1 MRNPQWVNICS
12 SQAPL
17 SSLSIYT
24 ATSLIFLSLLPRS
37 LSTFFTLFLS
47 SQNSQWPKVK
57 LQSNFEYCTTS
68 KVSNTGYFRNF
79 HSVSGHIFNYKRL
92 QRPLNYQCLQH
103 LHLCIPDVIFSKDF
117 FLDTSVTSWRKS
129 VTLYTDIAGL
139 FSASAKC

>member
-1 MRNPQWVNICS
+1 MKNPQWVNIGS

-17 SSLSIYT
+17 STLSIYT

-47 SQNSQWPKVK
+47 SQNSQRPTVK

-103 LHLCIPDVIFSKDF
+103 IHLCIPDVIFSKEF
-117 FLDTSVTSWRKS
+117 FLDTSVVPQCKS
-129 VTLYTDIAGL
+129 VILYTDISGL
-139 FSASAKC
+139 FTASAKC